1 MNIFHIFFSLSVIIF
16 ILALDLLIYNINAV
30 LDKDL
35 IFSEY
40 HNTKYDFSIKYPSSW
55 NLTELHSKSIENLL
69 NVEIKS
75 HFEGPRDMLQEKFV
89 ISINKL
95 PENIDLKKYV
105 DNALMQ
111 FNQTYL
117 EFKLISDNSINEEN
131 IQSRTISYS
140 YLAGI
145 PPLSTKLVMTT
156 EIISYNDKIYV
167 LSFGTPPDK
176 YYDFLSVMKEIF
188 DSFEILK
195 RIQII

>member
-1 MNIFHIFFSLSVIIF
+1 
-16 ILALDLLIYNINAV
+16 
-30 LDKDL
+30 
-35 IFSEY
+35 
-40 HNTKYDFSIKYPSSW
+40 
-55 NLTELHSKSIENLL
+55 
-69 NVEIKS
+69 
-75 HFEGPRDMLQEKFV
+75 MLQEKFV